1 MRAEFRIDF
10 QGRREVQTFSGARI
24 QPMGNGVQLSLG
36 IAGQVCPFGQVL
48 AQQPIGILIGAAL
61 PGAVQIGKK
70 DLDRKPLGQLLVLGH
85 FFPSIV
91 GQGFAQGRG
100 HMSEFLGEALSGT
113 PRIRPVH
120 SGQNDQ
126 TGGPL
131 DQGPDGRA
139 IASPLKQIAFPVA
152 GHRAGGHLGGTRGE
166 RRHIGDLPAS
176 SGPSRP
182 RATRLACLPQRRQQF
197 AAQGTAGQHIQRRID
212 GLG

>member
-61 PGAVQIGKK
+61 PGAVRIGKK

-100 HMSEFLGEALSGT
+100 HMSEFLAEALSGT

-131 DQGPDGRA
+131 DQVPTAEPLRAPLSRSPSQWPGTVRVATSAGRA
-139 IASPLKQIAFPVA
+139 ASGVILGICPR
-152 GHRAGGHLGGTRGE
+152 RAVPRARG
-166 RRHIGDLPAS
+166 RRALRACLNAAS
-176 SGPSRP
+176 SSLRKEP
-182 RATRLACLPQRRQQF
+182 RGSTYS
-197 AAQGTAGQHIQRRID
+197 AA
-212 GLG
+212 